1 MTPFLL
7 DEVAND
13 IIDGLSQEFPISQYA
28 LDCLCDPTQTF
39 GARPMIG
46 REIADVRGRGGIADL
61 QPLNTMS
68 SSGWWQA
75 SG

>member
-1 MTPFLL
+1 MNPFLL
-7 DEVAND
+7 DEVRND
-13 IIDGLSQEFPISQYA
+13 VIDSLPQEFPISQYT
-28 LDCLCDPTQTF
+28 LDCLRDPAQTF
-39 GARPMIG
+39 GAPAMIG
-46 REIADVRGRGGIADL
+46 REIAEPRGRGGIADL